1 LLREAISAISASAKK
16 ALPSAST
23 STRPSSVSI
32 GAAWAVACRECSKRE
47 CFGPRRAHVPFARSG
62 IGWIAMFSLQTM
74 FGKGDRFYT
83 LLESSAGAARDGA
96 KALQALLEAHGEP
109 MLLDGF
115 RAARRRE
122 KELAAQISEALVN
135 TFVTALDRED
145 IEAMS
150 SALYR
155 IPKTIEKFAERYV
168 IVAKRVEGIDFAS
181 RAGLLMSATEGVVE
195 MVGELRNGMNIGRMR
210 KLQDR
215 LQAVE
220 SEADRLL
227 LEPYRTQYLG
237 SDDPIRT
244 MLVKDLFE
252 LLEKAIDRC
261 RDVGNV
267 IYSIVLKNS

>member
-1 LLREAISAISASAKK
+1 
-16 ALPSAST
+16 
-23 STRPSSVSI
+23 
-32 GAAWAVACRECSKRE
+32 
-47 CFGPRRAHVPFARSG
+47 
-62 IGWIAMFSLQTM
+62 MFSLQTM
-74 FGKGDRFYT
+74 FGKGDRFYD
-83 LLESSAGAARDGA
+83 LLEASAGAARDGA
-96 KALQALLEAHGEP
+96 KALQGLLEAHGEP

-122 KELAAQISEALVN
+122 KELATNISEELIN

-168 IVAKRVEGIDFAS
+168 IVADRVEGIDFAS
-181 RAGLLMSATEGVVE
+181 RASLLMSATEGVFE
-195 MVGELRNGMNIGRMR
+195 MVRELRNGLSIDRMR

-220 SEADRLL
+220 AEADRML
-227 LEPYRTQYLG
+227 LEPYRALYLG
-237 SDDPIRT
+237 SNDPIRI
-244 MLVKDLFE
+244 MLAKDLFE
-252 LLEKAIDRC
+252 LLEKAVDRC

>member
-1 LLREAISAISASAKK
+1 
-16 ALPSAST
+16 
-23 STRPSSVSI
+23 
-32 GAAWAVACRECSKRE
+32 
-47 CFGPRRAHVPFARSG
+47 
-62 IGWIAMFSLQTM
+62 MFSLQTM

-83 LLESSAGAARDGA
+83 LLEASAGAARESA
-96 KALQALLEAHGEP
+96 QALQALLEAHGEP
-109 MLLDGF
+109 MLLDSF

-122 KELAAQISEALVN
+122 KDLAAQISEALVN

-168 IVAKRVEGIDFAS
+168 IVAKRVEGIDFVS
-181 RAGLLMSATEGVVE
+181 RAVLLMSATGAVVE
-195 MVGELRNGMNIGRMR
+195 MVAELRNGMNITRMR

-215 LQAVE
+215 LQATE

-227 LEPYRTQYLG
+227 LEPYRDLYLG
-237 SDDPIRT
+237 SDDPIRV
-244 MLVKDLFE
+244 LLAKDLFE
-252 LLEKAIDRC
+252 LMEKAIDRC